1 MKQRNRSQMSVAEI
15 PFEIWCFLQCKRPQD
30 PIPRVHPP
38 MFNLLAPW
46 QGPSSFQKK
55 QQQKVIKNFSSNSF
69 NQCYVSKISFRCNCM
84 STISNLRLGRVNL
97 HRLLPQKN
105 SSSQQQKKN
114 ACSYHPNRKTVFL
127 PSIFRF
133 QPNSFRGMYI
143 QVNNNQ
149 KKGLMSE
156 FVSIVVLAN
165 PSIFLC
171 SSLVSGR
178 VLYGS
183 PN

>member
-55 QQQKVIKNFSSNSF
+55 QQQKSSKISLPTVSTSAK
-69 NQCYVSKISFRCNCM
+69 CYVSKISFRCNCM

-97 HRLLPQKN
+97 HRLHPQKTPAV
-105 SSSQQQKKN
+105 STRKKYKKCMFIPTQQE
-114 ACSYHPNRKTVFL
+114 NRCL
-127 PSIFRF
+127 PSIHFPVPTEF
-133 QPNSFRGMYI
+133 FSGDVYTSEQQP
-143 QVNNNQ
+143 
-149 KKGLMSE
+149 KKGPDVRIRIYS
-156 FVSIVVLAN
+156 
-165 PSIFLC
+165 C
-171 SSLVSGR
+171 T
-178 VLYGS
+178 
-183 PN
+183 

>member
-46 QGPSSFQKK
+46 QGPSSFQKE
-55 QQQKVIKNFSSNSF
+55 QQQKSSKISLPTVSTSAK
-69 NQCYVSKISFRCNCM
+69 CYVSKISFRCNCM

-97 HRLLPQKN
+97 HRLHPQKN
-105 SSSQQQKKN
+105 SSSQHQKKN
-114 ACSYHPNRKTVFL
+114 ACSYHPNRKTIVFL

-149 KKGLMSE
+149 KR
-156 FVSIVVLAN
+156 A
-165 PSIFLC
+165 
-171 SSLVSGR
+171 
-178 VLYGS
+178 
-183 PN
+183 